1 LTANFLKIKAVGG
14 AIDYNYAYDA
24 LNNLTN
30 SIDSIIQKGHCTAD
44 ADCKTLTLA
53 SSYYC
58 SLPVYK
64 GYAADSVDMTQL
76 LLNKHIYT
84 ELKDE
89 MEYTPGGGFSICY
102 IPQPHSSTCV
112 ENLCVLPDQ

>member
-14 AIDYNYAYDA
+14 AIDYNYAFDA

-53 SSYYC
+53 NSYYC

-89 MEYTPGGGFSICY
+89 MEYTPGSGFSICY
-102 IPQPHSSTCV
+102 IPQTPSSTCV